1 MKYTTKMKSWA
12 LSFVFAV
19 TLLFAGSA
27 VAQDVQVYDAVGT
40 PIGVPQPIANLQAAI
55 NTAPVNGEVRILTN
69 ATTTTPIVIT
79 QNFKLTA
86 GAGGALLTLGGDFT
100 INSGTVTFG
109 TGNNNIDIDLNG
121 NDFTVAA
128 GATFAFVGRG
138 NTITD
143 LAGGSVI
150 TINGA
155 YTTTATGVT
164 NNVATSYVIGQ
175 NWASNNA
182 SPGIYMDDDATVMT
196 GTGTYGNFYWA
207 PTAATTF
214 TVPASF
220 NLNIADG
227 AEVVFS
233 ELANI
238 TYNGNFTVGFLG
250 NDGAFD
256 VQMITG
262 VAGNGVITNTV
273 GGDFNTEGNLFAG
286 YAVAAG
292 SAMGDVSVSGNATF
306 LSTADFRGF
315 NTLTVIG
322 DLTVQSGAF
331 EATGYV
337 FPVTAHGN
345 VADADLGFR
354 PSLTMTAATNA
365 TSTLTSQGNTPGGLN
380 SLVVPATK
388 TVNSNNTA
396 VGINTTLSV
405 TGTFNITGSTSV
417 DVVGLVTVAAAG
429 RIENN
434 GSGAVTFDD
443 DINNTGHIWN
453 TSTGSI
459 TFGNA
464 ANVDVTTNN
473 TNGNITNSGAG
484 SILIWQLDNA
494 NNAFVGNTGSGPMT
508 ISDITS
514 PNEGLI
520 ENQGSGNMTINDVNP
535 SFTNAATAQ
544 IANDGSGTLTITV
557 DVTNQGEL
565 RRTAGTF
572 NINGDLTNTG
582 AITNASSTFGGQD
595 YASRVFSALTD
606 GIIVR
611 GDVSSTTN
619 YDGQLIVD
627 AAAATRTITGT
638 FGNLGV
644 RSGAFMVT
652 AGGNLV
658 VGKSLIL
665 HAGTFNLAA
674 FSLSLTNTASGSFVG
689 GDTDLTPAH
698 GIMMKP
704 NTMWTNGTVSYD
716 GNGLFGFWQEA
727 AGVPAGSF
735 FVNTSGGQVQLLSN
749 VHVSNITIVSGA
761 TVRKPF
767 NAFCF
772 DLVVA
777 GTSTVQGAIIE
788 CGVFVITNSANGS
801 IRAQLIAAG
810 FDPDNMNQSIQIAI
824 GAGNWISLTDAV
836 AEGFPGP
843 ANNTYSTWKGV
854 TIVDTQ
860 SRFIMSSG
868 IVNLNDAN
876 LTLRG
881 GFVYAG
887 DWDNANDALRT
898 RLMAGSNGL
907 ANTTNGGTY
916 NEVFQNNA
924 GGFLKFTGLNV
935 PNANFVFVNDGVNST
950 LDGFVI
956 RRLSFERTG
965 NSPIAI
971 VDNNNV
977 NAGNVPSNLVVSEK
991 LYVSGNLSAND
1002 NNIKWIGGN
1011 NRSYSGSVPANRSL
1025 QVATDNLIGAGFFVL
1040 ANNWI
1045 SVNDTNTITL
1055 LGASETSAT
1064 DLQMQFRKVG
1074 TAGDRTIANS
1084 GTDALD
1090 GIGTIGNGGM
1100 NYVQAGSLVT
1110 NELTLVDGDFTL
1122 GQDRTVGKGY
1132 AVLTLS
1138 RGVNFSGNLFVTDN
1152 NAAQR
1157 RGTGSRMILSAPP
1170 SGTAEYMTVVEG
1182 SFETGAYAD
1191 TDYAGYIQTG
1201 ASAGRVHNLY
1211 LKGSIRFGAFHETV
1225 TNHATNL
1232 GFINPRPS
1240 RVVFNGNA
1248 SQNFLVG
1255 GSGAGVVTFVRV
1267 PRPRVEMR
1275 GAATLQYTIPAG
1287 LDMASND
1294 MYLLNGVLLTNGNL
1308 AMYDLGTNTRS
1319 TDGSVA
1325 TSNDADFTTAPA
1337 TENLSIVTRSRTTSS
1352 HGQLT
1357 RGLGSTGA
1365 YTSFAYNANG
1375 GAPYTVQHIGD
1386 ASRFTGDEIPGL
1398 QVTNASGNGN
1408 NSTLNRLVVDLASNA
1423 VGIELTKDLIINNR
1437 VEMLTGLIDVAT
1449 AAYLDIA
1456 PNVQWVHGHA
1466 ILEADFQTFLRFP
1479 NSAGNTATGAG
1490 SSARY
1495 DLWYVSK
1502 TNHTTGY
1509 EFPAGAGV
1517 RHLTVITNGATVNV
1531 TLSANKEVSGSVR
1544 VVDGVLNLDSKT
1556 LKLEG
1561 NLIVDGKYNG
1571 NDLAVGVN
1579 NNNNAMVSGWFPG
1592 RSGNE
1597 SPVLFPYAYGVGS
1610 YDNGNG
1616 RVNDAN
1622 GTLEFAGTAK
1632 SYILAYVQTANKA
1645 ASLPHIL
1652 VTKTGANG
1660 QVVFDIDQTFTAAP
1674 DEDHNHFYVRSFTQN
1689 TGRTD
1694 LRPGATVLPAAN
1706 LNQSDAPASGAQGLE
1721 LTSNEADVFGA
1732 GFTADRIQHWTVREN
1747 MTLVTGTFYA
1757 WGATMTVEGNYL
1769 QGDNVSSTS
1778 AVFYAGQGTG
1788 SQFANTGNPDYE
1800 TELYKQ
1806 VNGNFTVLLDKP
1818 ANEVNATGVETGAH
1832 RYYLSNGWLGVAGNY
1847 AFDGHADVTSGIG
1860 VPNSNRGF
1868 RGTIAFN
1875 RAVSFPET
1883 AALQS
1888 VRHVQSFRGFFND
1901 VVINGRGIS
1910 LSGTDS
1916 DHMWV
1921 NDFGVVT
1928 FALGNIVTGPAR
1940 ELILQNATVDEWDAN
1955 EIISGAV
1962 YLSGSNSFVEGN
1974 LRRYM
1979 AYGGTTGGLVEDGY
1993 IFPLGQTF
2001 TADDMPAFSN
2011 TNAAKRFYRP
2021 MTLQFPANLGQ
2032 TIHAVAT
2039 SLTDGAQMIDP
2050 SLKVQGRSGTA
2061 QNPGAFYN
2069 IDLTTT
2075 SDMYWNVKFNQLPA
2089 LEPNIRLGVQGL
2101 LGNQNNNIDDMRIVT
2116 PGATQSGWRLAGVY
2130 DLTVGGPDD
2139 TYNPNDFID
2148 GIPTF
2153 IQEGPG
2159 LLAQQYNPA
2168 IGVDLRVATN
2178 SLSNPFD
2185 GPGTI
2190 AYLQVIHNSP
2200 AATVDVLIN
2209 GITVL
2214 NDFTYQSATPFIAL
2228 AAETAYDIEVKTANG
2243 ATTLLSINGAVL
2255 GADQSYILIAQGGNN
2270 GKAFEVKV
2278 VDNARRSS
2286 TVANGMQY
2294 FFSHG
2299 VTNGPTVNVE
2309 RVTTS
2314 TPRTLEQLI
2323 AVNAAYG
2330 STTSYMTQLNPSIS
2344 TLQLK
2349 AGGAVVGQYLFDF
2362 GNYAGETMTLLAT
2375 GAVGGTGANALTII
2389 GVDAA
2394 GNVLRPQV
2402 TTSDEGDV
2410 ATELPAE
2417 FTLNGNFPNP
2427 FNPTTNISF
2436 DLPEQANVRVEIV
2449 DLLGRQV
2456 MTVAPQS
2463 MSAGANK
2470 VITVDAARLSSG
2482 VYFYRVIAEG
2492 ATKTFVQG
2500 SKFTLVK

>member
-1 MKYTTKMKSWA
+1 MNQRK
-12 LSFVFAV
+12 LSKLWSSLFAV
-19 TLLFAGSA
+19 MMLLVGSTAFAQGVNSYDQNGGLIAAYNSGTCGLDLQNAIAATTL
-27 VAQDVQVYDAVGT
+27 
-40 PIGVPQPIANLQAAI
+40 
-55 NTAPVNGEVRILTN
+55 NGEVRVLSPVCNVGGLTIN
-69 ATTTTPIVIT
+69 MTSS
-79 QNFKLTA
+79 FKLTS
-86 GAGGALLTLGGDFT
+86 GVGGSVIVFDNAAS
-100 INSGTVTFG
+100 IINVNSGTVTVG
-109 TGNNNIDIDLNG
+109 TGANNVDIQ
-121 NDFTVAA
+121 VATA
-128 GATFAFVGRG
+128 GAQFNIANGASVVLSAAG
-138 NTITD
+138 NTISVTD
-143 LAGGSVI
+143 GTLANAG
-150 TINGA
+150 TINTAVSPRG
-155 YTTTATGVT
+155 TTTAEILGANTSAT
-164 NNVATSYVIGQ
+164 NNAAAGVYYENSAAVISGAGTWGNIFVRANWTPGQ
-175 NWASNNA
+175 
-182 SPGIYMDDDATVMT
+182 T
-196 GTGTYGNFYWA
+196 TY
-207 PTAATTF
+207 
-214 TVPASF
+214 
-220 NLNIADG
+220 NIADN
-227 AEVVFS
+227 AEVVV
-233 ELANI
+233 AN
-238 TYNGNFTVGFLG
+238 G
-250 NDGAFD
+250 
-256 VQMITG
+256 
-262 VAGNGVITNTV
+262 
-273 GGDFNTEGNLFAG
+273 
-286 YAVAAG
+286 
-292 SAMGDVSVSGNATF
+292 
-306 LSTADFRGF
+306 
-315 NTLTVIG
+315 NTLTLSNARTFAGTTGGFDFHFQDESVLVG
-322 DLTVQSGAF
+322 NFLLTVRGNLYATNDYAGAGSLVVGGEAQFLANADYTTFFSPATF
-331 EATGYV
+331 EGALTVANGSIDAAV
-337 FPVTAHGN
+337 TPNVTAYAN
-345 VADADLGFR
+345 VTISDSDFNAN
-354 PSLTMTAATNA
+354 LTMDSAVTPSSLSSTAA
-365 TSTLTSQGNTPGGLN
+365 LN
-380 SLVVPATK
+380 SLVVNAGE
-388 TVNSNNTA
+388 TVNTA
-396 VGINTTLSV
+396 SSITVTTTLTT
-405 TGTFNITGSTSV
+405 TGTFAIAGTHA
-417 DVVGLVTVAAAG
+417 VTVGGAVSV
-429 RIENN
+429 NN
-434 GSGAVTFDD
+434 PGSITKTGSGAVTFNGTVTVANGAS
-443 DINNTGHIWN
+443 ITHSGSALMALGTGAADV
-453 TSTGSI
+453 TSNSGSI
-459 TFGNA
+459 TANGTGNM
-464 ANVDVTTNN
+464 NIWQLTNN
-473 TNGNITNSGAG
+473 NINGVVTNSSATVGVTIAIADITNPNNGDIINSGAG
-484 SILIWQLDNA
+484 NI
-494 NNAFVGNTGSGPMT
+494 T
-508 ISDITS
+508 IA
-514 PNEGLI
+514 
-520 ENQGSGNMTINDVNP
+520 DVNFT
-535 SFTNAATAQ
+535 FTNSATGLLS
-544 IANDGSGTLTITV
+544 NSGSGTFTIGTV
-557 DVTNQGEL
+557 PTNVSLVNNGTVS
-565 RRTAGTF
+565 RTAGSF
-572 NINGDLTNTG
+572 IINGALSNSN
-582 AITNASSTFGGQD
+582 AINNASSQFGGGT
-595 YASRVFSALTD
+595 YSSRLTAAAQD
-606 GIIVR
+606 GIQVF
-611 GDVSSTTN
+611 GDFNSSFN
-619 YDGQLIVD
+619 YTGNVIVD
-627 AAAATRTITGT
+627 ATGATRTVGASNAV
-638 FGNLGV
+638 FGNLSV
-644 RSGAFMVT
+644 RSGASMVT
-652 AGGNLV
+652 AGADLTVNRSLV
-658 VGKSLIL
+658 LLS
-665 HAGTFNLAA
+665 GTFNLAA
-674 FSLSLTNTASGSFVG
+674 FDLNMTNTTAGAALNPG
-689 GDTDLTPAH
+689 EDLTPGH
-698 GIMMKP
+698 GIMMAA
-704 NTMWTNGTVSYD
+704 NTQWTNGQVIVNNNT
-716 GNGLFGFWQEA
+716 NIGFYQMS

-735 FVNTSGGQVQLLSN
+735 VVGTIPGPTNSQVQLLSN
-749 VHVSNITIVSGA
+749 VNVSNITVESGS

-767 NAFCF
+767 NTFCF
-772 DLVVA
+772 DLIVA
-777 GTSTVQGAIIE
+777 GTSTINGAILE
-788 CGVFVITNSANGS
+788 CGVFTITNAAAGS
-801 IRAQLIAAG
+801 IRAQLIANG
-810 FDPDNMNQSIQIAI
+810 YDPDNMNESIQIAI
-824 GAGNWISLTDAV
+824 GAGNTIQLTDGV
-836 AEGFPGP
+836 AEAG
-843 ANNTYSTWKGV
+843 AAQVDWLGV
-854 TIVDTQ
+854 TIVNTQ
-860 SRFIMSSG
+860 SRFILSSG
-868 IVNLNDAN
+868 IVNLNFAD

-881 GFVYAG
+881 AFVYDG
-887 DWDNANDALRT
+887 DWANATEGNRARVTAQVNSSTD
-898 RLMAGSNGL
+898 
-907 ANTTNGGTY
+907 GGWL
-916 NEVFQNNA
+916 VFS
-924 GGFLKFTGLNV
+924 GLNV
-935 PNANFVFVNDGVNST
+935 PNADFIFVGDGVNST
-950 LDGFVI
+950 LDGFVL
-956 RRLSFERTG
+956 RRLKFNRTG
-965 NSPIAI
+965 TSPVRI

-977 NAGNVPSNLVVSEK
+977 NAGNVPSSVVVSEK
-991 LYVSGNLSAND
+991 LEINGVLQAGD

-1011 NRSYSGSVPANRSL
+1011 NTGYSASVTANRSINVNTNDL
-1025 QVATDNLIGAGFFVL
+1025 VGSGFFWL
-1040 ANNWI
+1040 ANNHVGNDPNNI
-1045 SVNDTNTITL
+1045 TVN
-1055 LGASETSAT
+1055 GVAAGT
-1064 DLQMQFRKVG
+1064 DLQMQFRKSG
-1074 TAGDRTIANS
+1074 DAGNRTIVGS
-1084 GTDALD
+1084 QKDALKN
-1090 GIGTIGNGGM
+1090 IVTVGNGGM
-1100 NYVQAGSLVT
+1100 NYVEAGWLVT
-1110 NELTLVDGDFTL
+1110 NELTTVDGDFTL
-1122 GQDRTVGKGY
+1122 GANQAFLLYGIG
-1132 AVLTLS
+1132 VLEVTSGL
-1138 RGVNFSGNLFVTDN
+1138 NFTGNLFINDN
-1152 NAAQR
+1152 NSLVPGQPRLGTASRLILVAGGSTDRETVVNGIFQ
-1157 RGTGSRMILSAPP
+1157 TGSYNALD
-1170 SGTAEYMTVVEG
+1170 GGYV
-1182 SFETGAYAD
+1182 ETGA
-1191 TDYAGYIQTG
+1191 AGN
-1201 ASAGRVHNLY
+1201 GRVHNLK
-1211 LKGSIRFGAFHETV
+1211 LMTRVKFGAENEGGSTPVFRV
-1225 TNHATNL
+1225 
-1232 GFINPRPS
+1232 PRPS
-1240 RVVFNGNA
+1240 RVIFASSANRTLEYINGVTSVRIQRVQFA
-1248 SQNFLVG
+1248 A
-1255 GSGAGVVTFVRV
+1255 GSTTT
-1267 PRPRVEMR
+1267 E
-1275 GAATLQYTIPAG
+1275 YT
-1287 LDMASND
+1287 
-1294 MYLLNGVLLTNGNL
+1294 LNGGNTLEVNDLLLSNGLFRTNGGL
-1308 AMYDLGTNTRS
+1308 AMVDLNAADPSWTAGSTN
-1319 TDGSVA
+1319 
-1325 TSNDADFTTAPA
+1325 
-1337 TENLSIVTRSRTTSS
+1337 NLSIVTRDRSGST
-1352 HGQLT
+1352 HGQMT
-1357 RGLGSTGA
+1357 RGLGSFGA
-1365 YTSFAYNANG
+1365 YTSFNYNPAG

-1386 ASRFTGDEIPGL
+1386 QSRFTADEVPGL
-1398 QVTNASGNGN
+1398 NVTNASGNGN
-1408 NSTLNRLVVDLASNA
+1408 NSVLNRLVVDVATGTEFELA
-1423 VGIELTKDLIINNR
+1423 KDLIILTR
-1437 VEMLTGLIDVAT
+1437 IEALTGTVDIVAS
-1449 AAYLDIA
+1449 AFLDLA
-1456 PNVQWVHGHA
+1456 NNVQWVHGHA
-1466 ILEADFQTFLRFP
+1466 VLTDVAAGVIRFP
-1479 NSAGNTATGAG
+1479 NTTGNTAPGAG
-1490 SSARY
+1490 TNARY
-1495 DLWYVSK
+1495 DLLYVSK
-1502 TNHTTGY
+1502 VNHTTGY
-1509 EFPAGAGV
+1509 EYLNGVGV
-1517 RHLTVITNGATVNV
+1517 RDLTVVAAGSASSPITL
-1531 TLSANKEVSGSVR
+1531 TLSGNKEASGSVR

-1556 LKLEG
+1556 LKITG
-1561 NLIVDGKYNG
+1561 NLIVDGAHNG
-1571 NDLAVGVN
+1571 NNFATSVN
-1579 NNNNAMVSGWFPG
+1579 NNGNAMVSGWFPNRAG
-1592 RSGNE
+1592 AE
-1597 SPVLFPYAYGVGS
+1597 SPVLNPYNYGMGT
-1610 YDNGNG
+1610 YDNGYG

-1622 GTLEFAGTAK
+1622 GTLEFVGGNGAT
-1632 SYILAYVQTANKA
+1632 SYIVGYVQTANKQV
-1645 ASLPHIL
+1645 SLPNVV
-1652 VTKTGANG
+1652 VTKTGTG
-1660 QVVFDIDQTFTAAP
+1660 MVIFDIDQTFTAAP

-1694 LRPGATVLPAAN
+1694 LRPGATVLPAAT

-1721 LTSNEADVFGA
+1721 LTSNETDVFGA

-1788 SQFANTGNPDYE
+1788 STFANTGNPDYE

-1806 VNGNFTVLLDKP
+1806 VNGNFTVLLDKA
-1818 ANEVNATGVETGAH
+1818 ANVVNPTGDESGAH

-2001 TADDMPAFSN
+2001 TADDAPAFSG

-2061 QNPGAFYN
+2061 QNPGAFYT